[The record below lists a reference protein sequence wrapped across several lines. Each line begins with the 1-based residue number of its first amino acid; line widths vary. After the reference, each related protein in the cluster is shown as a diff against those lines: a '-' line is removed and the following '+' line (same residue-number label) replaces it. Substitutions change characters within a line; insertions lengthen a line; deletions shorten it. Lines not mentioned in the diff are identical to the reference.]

1 MKKAILFLAALLL
14 SGCSE
19 ASSSSFPVSI
29 GNGSASSDKISEEV
43 HVAFHDL
50 TISKRAIEMGHTFLY
65 DDMIVPYVDE
75 EDYDFEKMIP
85 GDCISISF
93 EGTIY
98 FRETYPETADLANA
112 TIKDVDVFYSRI
124 ETFVYRNDGIYKDG
138 QKTVFSIPEDVI
150 VEGWKMKDAGALEEG
165 TTLYGI
171 TPASFSS
178 HNVLYFTT
186 FQPR

>member
-14 SGCSE
+14 SSCSE
-19 ASSSSFPVSI
+19 ASSSSFPASI
-29 GNGSASSDKISEEV
+29 GNDSASSDMTSEEV
-43 HVAFHDL
+43 HVATHDL

-65 DDMIVPYVDE
+65 DDMIVPYVDV
-75 EDYDFEKMIP
+75 EDYGFEKMIP
-85 GDCISISF
+85 GDHISISF

-98 FRETYPETADLANA
+98 FRETYPETADLTNA
-112 TIKDVDVFYSRI
+112 TIKDVDVFYSSI
-124 ETFVYRNDGIYKDG
+124 ESFVYRNDGIYKDG
-138 QKTVFSIPEDVI
+138 EKTVFSIPEDVI
-150 VEGWKMKDAGALEEG
+150 VKGWEMKDVSALEEG

-178 HNVLYFTT
+178 DNVLYFTT